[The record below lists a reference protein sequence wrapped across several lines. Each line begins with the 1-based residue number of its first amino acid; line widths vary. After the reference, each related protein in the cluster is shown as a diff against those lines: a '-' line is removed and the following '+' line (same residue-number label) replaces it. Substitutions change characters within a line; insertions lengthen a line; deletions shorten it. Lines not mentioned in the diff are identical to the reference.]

1 MTEEEPQINDWV
13 DILILPNQ
21 IMYLDSKT
29 LINLRS
35 ISKIFHQKEYQSLWW
50 TALSNSVAK
59 ERGLYFPLNMIAHDP
74 KQFFFE
80 EIWPAR
86 NKFLSL
92 SENDE
97 EKVNNFNIKVSARFR
112 PGIKEND
119 NLSLPLHQFLKIQRK
134 KMKALKD
141 KQNNEENPNSDKA
154 FVGEDDPEEFCCP
167 LLGTLLKDPVLLK
180 TSNKIISRSVAIQ
193 CILRQGRDPFNN
205 MKLSMNHLEEQVELA
220 KKIDEWR
227 RKKAE
232 VDVSL
237 KREDVLNYYIS
248 DNNIDPEILAT
259 LVEAER
265 LQHASNRAILYAKDD
280 EFSTINNTN
289 NNGNN
294 NGNNDGD
301 NNPGNNPETNENN
314 DNINQNGNN
323 NSNNLNDSNKNDE
336 NDVRNKENDSN
347 NNNFN
352 DDNISTS
359 RWRKGPKETAKV
371 VDINSINRSISMAV
385 PGAGIRPF
393 HFSNVYSGNAK
404 QAECYSTSVH
414 DLVTGMLNGQNTA
427 FICYGQTGS
436 GKTHTMF
443 GPDSSIEQNEV
454 NDDTGVV
461 IRTIEELMQATE
473 IMSKNNINIQLS
485 CSFVEIYNE
494 DVTCLLSGDKVQIR
508 RGNGQLVGASEKE
521 VTSMDEA
528 LNMIR
533 IGQARKTFAATAMNE
548 RSSRS
553 HTAII
558 FYCKQ
563 VKDGKY
569 ISTSLT
575 LVDLAGSER
584 VKKSKVTGGRMQE
597 AIGINS
603 SLLILGKV
611 INSLVESKRHVP
623 FYECKLTTLLKNA
636 FTNSL
641 TSVMINCRHSFG
653 DETLSSLRF
662 GERCAQVSNNLLV
675 AATDATS
682 ALETLDDSIKRIQT
696 QLDTMKEKNL
706 TEMNAFK
713 KVSESLN
720 VLLHKRQYLVKA
732 AANNSNTDN
741 NQNDNINSSMNMPEN
756 KTITAE

>member
-1 MTEEEPQINDWV
+1 MPQFNDWV
-13 DILILPNQ
+13 DVLIHPNQ
-21 IMYLDSKT
+21 MMYLDSKT

-35 ISKIFHQKEYQSLWW
+35 LCKIFHQKEYHSLWW

-59 ERGLYFPLNMIAHDP
+59 EKGLYFPLNIVSYDA
-74 KQFFFE
+74 KQYFFE

-86 NKFLSL
+86 NKFSTSSSL
-92 SENDE
+92 ENNE
-97 EKVNNFNIKVSARFR
+97 EKENSFSIKVSARFR

-141 KQNNEENPNSDKA
+141 KQNNPNENNGENSNSDIA

-193 CILRQGRDPFNN
+193 CILRQGKDPFNN
-205 MKLSMNHLEEQVELA
+205 MKLTMNHLEEQVELA
-220 KKIDEWR
+220 NKIDEWR
-227 RKKAE
+227 HKKAE

-265 LQHASNRAILYAKDD
+265 LQHASNRAVLDAKDD
-280 EFSTINNTN
+280 EISKINNKNFNKTDN
-289 NNGNN
+289 SDY
-294 NGNNDGD
+294 NDSE
-301 NNPGNNPETNENN
+301 NNPETNENI
-314 DNINQNGNN
+314 DSVNQNGND
-323 NSNNLNDSNKNDE
+323 NLNDSNKNHEKDASIDK
-336 NDVRNKENDSN
+336 NGNIDLN
-347 NNNFN
+347 NMN
-352 DDNISTS
+352 DDNIRTS

-371 VDINSINRSISMAV
+371 VDINSTNRSISMAV

-404 QAECYSTSVH
+404 QSECYSNSVQN
-414 DLVTGMLNGQNTA
+414 LVTAVLNGNNTA
-427 FICYGQTGS
+427 FVCYGQTGS
-436 GKTHTMF
+436 GKTYAMF
-443 GPDSSIEQNEV
+443 GPEKSIDKNGI
-454 NDDTGVV
+454 DTDTGVV
-461 IRTIEELMQATE
+461 IRTCKELIEASR

-485 CSFVEIYNE
+485 CSFIEIYNE
-494 DVTCLLSGDKVQIR
+494 DVTCLLSGNKVQIR
-508 RGNGQLVGASEKE
+508 RGNGELVGANEQE
-521 VTSMDEA
+521 LTTLDEA
-528 LNMIR
+528 LSTIR

-563 VKDGKY
+563 IKDGNM
-569 ISTSLT
+569 ITSQIT

-584 VKKSKVTGGRMQE
+584 VKKSKVTAGRFQE

-611 INSLVESKRHVP
+611 ISALVESKRHVP
-623 FYECKLTTLLKNA
+623 FYESKLTTMLKAA
-636 FTNSL
+636 FGGNCRTG
-641 TSVMINCRHSFG
+641 VMIACRNDHG
-653 DETLSSLRF
+653 DETLQSLRF
-662 GERCAQVSNNLLV
+662 GERCGQVSNSLLV
-675 AATDATS
+675 AATSAET
-682 ALETLDDSIKRIQT
+682 ALETLDDSIRRIQT
-696 QLDTMKEKNL
+696 QLNIMTEKNL
-706 TEMNAFK
+706 TEINAFK

-720 VLLHKRQYLVKA
+720 VLLHKRKYLVKA
-732 AANNSNTDN
+732 ANNDTDDN
-741 NQNDNINSSMNMPEN
+741 NQKEN
-756 KTITAE
+756 EKIDS